1 MPKFPTNFP
10 VALQRAPYDTTATP
24 FLRLPQDVLRM
35 FLQTLVAV
43 HVHPDPYVPWEGH
56 NDLVNMMR
64 TCKAMRTFM
73 LETPVLWR
81 YITVKNIT
89 PEFIPRIQTQISE
102 LTRDAKLFVALQ
114 FRKQNLGEEESH
126 IPVHLLKKFLD
137 ILSPHLHRVQS
148 FLAVG
153 LTAGQLAAVAPL
165 FEGADDVEATS
176 PCPETLLLGS
186 VEESESFMR
195 NGENIRIYS
204 RVFSSLGA
212 LIERVDTRCLLAAS
226 YQRSLTQLSFTF
238 LELNADALGKLYEAL
253 RECPNLEQ
261 LRLQEYDQWDQE
273 INPLADNRGDLS
285 IGSVELPRLSQ
296 LTLIDIRPLSV
307 THILAT
313 IAYPETA
320 TLNVWWDDFDLD
332 GYHWMPTTSPSLQK
346 RLNNVSRMEL
356 DIVRIGAIG
365 DGLMVEW
372 TGYTKDAVE
381 PSVNFRSIR
390 DFTLINFPNVTT
402 LTINLTVKNT
412 RAGNLNMQ
420 ILEEEDW
427 ETVLESFPKLSGLT
441 ILIPAEN
448 HVEIV
453 KEINGVLGDS
463 ESVIPHPPSTIHF
476 IPLNVSREPSPMLE
490 DSD

>member
-1 MPKFPTNFP
+1 MRRATYPLTHKFPSPVELLSDDTMLEFPTNFP
-10 VALQRAPYDTTATP
+10 VALRHAPTTAAP
-24 FLRLPQDVLRM
+24 FLRLPRDVHRM

-43 HVHPDPYVPWEGH
+43 HVRPDPYVPWEGH

-89 PEFIPRIQTQISE
+89 PDFIPRIQTQISE

-126 IPVHLLKKFLD
+126 IPVHLLKKFLG

-165 FEGADDVEATS
+165 FE
-176 PCPETLLLGS
+176 
-186 VEESESFMR
+186 EESESFMR

-204 RVFSSLGA
+204 RVFSSLGV

-253 RECPNLEQ
+253 RECPNLDQ

-273 INPLADNRGDLS
+273 INPLADNRGGLS

-320 TLNVWWDDFDLD
+320 TLN
-332 GYHWMPTTSPSLQK
+332 K

-381 PSVNFRSIR
+381 PSLNFRSIR

-412 RAGNLNMQ
+412 RTGNLNMQ

-441 ILIPAEN
+441 ILIPANN

-453 KEINGVLGDS
+453 KEINGVLRDS
-463 ESVIPHPPSTIHF
+463 ESVIPHLPSTVHF
-476 IPLNVSREPSPMLE
+476 IPLNVSREPTPMLE